1 MHKWLFPLLLFSS
14 CIREMD
20 NLEEVR
26 EFHVST
32 DIAPIYEDLP
42 LFDHPLSLKEIID
55 IALER
60 NLDIFVKEHEIAV
73 QSQTA
78 EMFAM
83 QTLPQA
89 NFNFEQWGRNRHTGA
104 FSESLVPNIP
114 PAPPS
119 IGQTQNVTR
128 YTAGYV
134 FNVLDFAMAIFR
146 SKMEINKALVQKIDL
161 IRFTQTMQ
169 FEITKQYWKAIA
181 AKVAHDRAETLIP
194 KLRAFQE
201 RLDSQIAR
209 RLTPEIEGLTNKGI
223 YVNILMQIEGYSK
236 DYHDAIYILK
246 QTMGI
251 PPETN
256 LVLALEDMS
265 TSIEIDPNDIP
276 DLEQIALR
284 SRPELYS
291 KDVEEKIAMDEIRLG
306 LYSMIPGL
314 APFAQADY
322 DGNRFLIF
330 NHWLSAGIRSTW
342 DLLKIPSHYYESET
356 GWAKKYLAR
365 AHRLNQSLIVLTQV
379 NLGYFTYYDT
389 KKQYE
394 LMSEISKIK
403 KRLFAIAQVEVRAG
417 EFPMEYLLRF
427 EGESILAEISAYKA
441 YGDMKTALEGLNNAI
456 GIPFYLDTECAA
468 NEGAMA
474 LL

>member
-1 MHKWLFPLLLFSS
+1 
-14 CIREMD
+14 MD

-42 LFDHPLSLKEIID
+42 LFDHPLTLKEIID
-55 IALER
+55 VALER
-60 NLDIFVKEHEIAV
+60 NLEIYVKEHEIAV

-78 EMFAM
+78 EVFAM
-83 QTLPQA
+83 QTLPKA
-89 NFNFEQWGRNRHTGA
+89 NFNFEQWGRNKNTGA
-104 FSESLVPNIP
+104 FSESLAPGIP

-119 IGQTQNVTR
+119 ISQTQNVTR

-134 FNVLDFAMAIFR
+134 FNVLDFAMALFR
-146 SKMEINKALVQKIDL
+146 SKMEVNKALVQKIDL
-161 IRFTQTMQ
+161 LRFTQTMQ
-169 FEITKQYWKAIA
+169 YEITKQYWKAIA
-181 AKVAHDRAETLIP
+181 AKVAQDRAQSLIP
-194 KLRAFQE
+194 QLRSFQE

-209 RLTPEIEGLTNKGI
+209 RLTPEIEGLTNKAI
-223 YVNILMQIEGYSK
+223 YVNILMQIEGYSR
-236 DYHDAIYILK
+236 DFHDAMYALK

-251 PPETN
+251 PPDSKLE
-256 LVLALEDMS
+256 LAIEDIGS
-265 TSIEIDPNDIP
+265 VIEVDPKDIP

-284 SRPELYS
+284 SRPELYA

-322 DGNRFLIF
+322 DGNRYLIF
-330 NHWLSAGIRSTW
+330 NHWLSAGVRSTW
-342 DLLKIPSHYYESET
+342 DLLRIPSHYYEAES

-365 AHRLNQSLIVLTQV
+365 AQRLNQSLIVLTQV

-403 KRLFAIAQVEVRAG
+403 KRLFTIAQSEVRAG
-417 EFPMEYLLRF
+417 EFPIEYLLRF

-441 YGDMKTALEGLNNAI
+441 YGEMKTALEGLNNAI
-456 GIPFYLDTECAA
+456 GIPFYLDTECKA
-468 NEGAMA
+468 NEGAVA
-474 LL
+474 SL